1 MEEMDRVNVDIFLK
15 TYTYIVGVKH
25 RLNLEW
31 TKNINRI
38 IQLQGI
44 LSN

>member
-1 MEEMDRVNVDIFLK
+1 MEEMDWVNVIFSLRH
-15 TYTYIVGVKH
+15 IVGVKH

-31 TKNINRI
+31 TKNIKRI